1 MAIVLKSSIELAK
14 IHGVKCLVY
23 GKAGY
28 GKTLLAVSAPSPVLI
43 SAESGLLCLSKDNL
57 ERVHGED
64 NPHISYNSP
73 VIEVTTLDQLIEA
86 YNWCAKSNE
95 AKQFGTFCLDSI
107 TEIGEKVLANA
118 KLSVKDPR
126 QAYGEL
132 IEKMNDTIKKFR
144 DISGK
149 HVYMSAKQ
157 EFAKDEATGITSY
170 IPMMPGSKLGQQ
182 IPYLFD
188 EVFNLNIGKLQD
200 QSEYRYL
207 RTQPDLQYEA
217 KDRSGALDPI
227 EMPDLTHVFNKITG
241 VN

>member
-23 GKAGY
+23 SKAGI
-28 GKTLLAVSAPSPVLI
+28 GKTVLAASAPSPVII
-43 SAESGLLCLSKDNL
+43 SAESGLLCLSQANL
-57 ERVHGED
+57 DRVYGED
-64 NPHISYNSP
+64 NPHVSYNSP
-73 VIEVTTLDQLIEA
+73 VIEVTTLDQLTEA
-86 YNWCAKSNE
+86 YEWCAHSNE
-95 AKQFGTFCLDSI
+95 SKQFGSYCLDSI

-118 KLSVKDPR
+118 KLGVKDPR

-157 EFAKDEATGITSY
+157 EFAKDEASGITSY

-188 EVFNLNIGKLQD
+188 EVFNLRIGKMQD
-200 QSEYRYL
+200 GSEYRYL
-207 RTQPDLQYEA
+207 LTQPDLQYDA
-217 KDRSGALDPI
+217 KDRSGALDKI
-227 EMPDLTHVFNKITG
+227 EMPDLTHIFNKIIG
-241 VN
+241 EN